1 MRNYF
6 CAQNLYI
13 ETLFAAKEPRL
24 YKETVAELL
33 GGKWVTFLGVLY
45 LLMMLTWTVIY
56 AEVVAK
62 SLAAYL
68 YMFKLT
74 ANPQLE
80 HNALYSAILMIVLIF
95 IGMKSQ
101 KLFVRVSTFLV
112 VILLVAII
120 LASVF

>member
-1 MRNYF
+1 MGNFFR
-6 CAQNLYI
+6 
-13 ETLFAAKEPRL
+13 
-24 YKETVAELL
+24 
-33 GGKWVTFLGVLY
+33 VLY

>member
-1 MRNYF
+1 
-6 CAQNLYI
+6 
-13 ETLFAAKEPRL
+13 
-24 YKETVAELL
+24 
-33 GGKWVTFLGVLY
+33 
-45 LLMMLTWTVIY
+45 
-56 AEVVAK
+56 
-62 SLAAYL
+62 
-68 YMFKLT
+68 MFKLT